1 MPKLSRIHCGS
12 KSPTSQPNV
21 KEMKIVGKEVLLRL
35 ANGRKTLSVRN
46 IELNVQNKK
55 RNVTMRLYK
64 SNAESSF
71 LAAKHKE
78 IVKKLILR
86 VERLLSG

>member
-12 KSPTSQPNV
+12 KSPTSQPNA
-21 KEMKIVGKEVLLRL
+21 KEMRIAGKEELLRL
-35 ANGRKTLSVRN
+35 ANGRKTLSVRKT
-46 IELNVQNKK
+46 ELNVQNKK

-71 LAAKHKE
+71 LTAKYKDTCE
-78 IVKKLILR
+78 KTDTQ
-86 VERLLSG
+86 S

>member
-12 KSPTSQPNV
+12 KSPTSQPNA
-21 KEMKIVGKEVLLRL
+21 KDMRIAGKEELLRL
-35 ANGRKTLSVRN
+35 AKGRKTLSVRKT
-46 IELNVQNKK
+46 ELNVQNKK

-71 LAAKHKE
+71 LTGEYKNTSEKNYT
-78 IVKKLILR
+78 K
-86 VERLLSG
+86 S